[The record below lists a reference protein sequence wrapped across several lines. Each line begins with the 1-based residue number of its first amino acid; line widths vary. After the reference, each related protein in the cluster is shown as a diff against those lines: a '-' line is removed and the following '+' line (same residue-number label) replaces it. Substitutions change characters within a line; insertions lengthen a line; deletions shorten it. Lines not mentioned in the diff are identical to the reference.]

1 MVPRTRTGLPAT
13 TVQDMASGIAI
24 KDVHT
29 RTVARWAG
37 HSVAVLK
44 RIYAK
49 CIVGEE
55 ERAMQ
60 QITEALRRS

>member
-1 MVPRTRTGLPAT
+1 
-13 TVQDMASGIAI
+13 MASGIAI